1 VLRCA
6 VSFYGAPQNSMTP
19 LHYAAWQ
26 GSIDCV
32 QLLLEHKADINKADA
47 VSRARE
53 VWCACFGGEG
63 GSLTPTSTIHVLTA
77 GGHKTRLQE
86 ACFLGREGT

>member
-1 VLRCA
+1 MLLSVSTAKARDPCEQLTPAVCCA
-6 VSFYGAPQNSMTP
+6 VLCCVVLCGVAPQNSMTP

-47 VSRARE
+47 VSW
-53 VWCACFGGEG
+53 VGM
-63 GSLTPTSTIHVLTA
+63 
-77 GGHKTRLQE
+77 
-86 ACFLGREGT
+86 

>member
-1 VLRCA
+1 
-6 VSFYGAPQNSMTP
+6 MTP

-47 VSRARE
+47 VSDRR
-53 VWCACFGGEG
+53 
-63 GSLTPTSTIHVLTA
+63 SLIQQSHL
-77 GGHKTRLQE
+77 
-86 ACFLGREGT
+86 

>member
-1 VLRCA
+1 
-6 VSFYGAPQNSMTP
+6 MTP

-47 VSRARE
+47 VSDQQ
-53 VWCACFGGEG
+53 
-63 GSLTPTSTIHVLTA
+63 SHS
-77 GGHKTRLQE
+77 
-86 ACFLGREGT
+86 